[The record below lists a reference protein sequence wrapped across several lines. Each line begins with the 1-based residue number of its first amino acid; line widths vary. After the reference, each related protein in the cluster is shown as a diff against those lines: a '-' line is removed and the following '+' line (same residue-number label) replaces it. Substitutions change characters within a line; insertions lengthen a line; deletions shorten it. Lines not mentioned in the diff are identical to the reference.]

1 MKPFF
6 ASLILLITASALGQS
21 LTSQQKISIDSL
33 FVNWDSQKRPGIA
46 VAIVR
51 NGNEIY
57 SKTVGMLDVPAAI
70 KADKHTTFWIASV
83 SKQFTAMGIT
93 ALEQKGALS
102 VNDPI
107 SKYLPELSHLPPIQI
122 KHLLHHTSG
131 LRDGFT
137 LVGMTLKG
145 EKHYDPKSVFEMI
158 RKQRSLNFV
167 PGTRHEYVNS
177 NYVLLAMIAER
188 VAKKPFDDFMQSEV
202 FLKLGMSD
210 SRIFNDDAKVA
221 DAKGHYNAGGKY
233 KKNKR
238 FIPAFGST
246 GVMLSLRDAIKL
258 EQNFQRGNALISIDT
273 LLQGDGVV
281 PHLKSY
287 KRGLEHYQLKGYE
300 VVSHFGSDPGFRA
313 DIVRIPKEKL
323 SIIIFSNAGDY
334 WDLSKNIFDI
344 AGVVLRNNDLK
355 TIWHSDNELKS
366 QPEISSKVQ
375 GVYLDTTSG
384 STTRFVKYENG
395 VLKSSSTMNGYYAPL
410 KHEEGGKYSKQ
421 DNYET
426 TYTFTST
433 GLTVDRADGALDLAK
448 IDSASSKLHSKLSE
462 LKGRYY
468 SPELKKTYR
477 ITRKKN
483 TLRLSFLHI
492 MHSPLTSLGNDMYYA
507 EFFGGNILRFE
518 KGTDGKSKMLFSR
531 EGVKDLYFERR

>member
-21 LTSQQKISIDSL
+21 LTSQQKTSIDSL
-33 FVNWDSQKRPGIA
+33 FVNWDSQKKPGIA

-57 SKTVGMLDVPAAI
+57 SKTVGMSDVSTGI
-70 KADKHTTFWIASV
+70 KADEHTPFWIASV

-93 ALEQKGALS
+93 TLEQKGALS

-107 SKYLPELSHLPPIQI
+107 SKYLPELSHLPHIQI

-158 RKQRSLNFV
+158 KKQTALNFQ

-177 NYVLLAMIAER
+177 NYVLLALIAER
-188 VAKKPFDDFMQSEV
+188 VSKMQFADFMQLEV
-202 FLKLGMSD
+202 FSKLEMSD
-210 SRIFNDDAKVA
+210 SRIFNDDAKGA

-258 EQNFQRGNALISIDT
+258 EQNFQRGNPFIPIDT

-281 PHLKSY
+281 PHLQSY

-313 DIVRIPKEKL
+313 DIVRIPKQKL

-334 WDLSKNIFDI
+334 WDLSMNMFDV
-344 AGVVLRNNDLK
+344 AGIVLSDNELK

-366 QPEISSKVQ
+366 QPEISSKLQ
-375 GVYLDTTSG
+375 GVYLDTVSG
-384 STTRFVKYENG
+384 STTRFVKYENS
-395 VLKSSSTMNGYYAPL
+395 VLKSSSTMHGYYAPL
-410 KHEEGGKYSKQ
+410 KHDEGGKYSKQ

-426 TYTFTST
+426 TYNFASN
-433 GLTVDRADGALDLAK
+433 GLTVDRADGTLNLIK
-448 IDSASSKLHSKLSE
+448 IDSASLNLRSQPSE

-477 ITRKKN
+477 ITTKKN
-483 TLRLSFLHI
+483 TLRLSFFHI
-492 MHSPLTSLGNDMYYA
+492 MHSPLTSLGKDMYYA
-507 EFFGGNILRFE
+507 EFFGGNVLRFE
-518 KGTDGKSKMLFSR
+518 RETDGSLSMLFSR
-531 EGVKDLYFERR
+531 EGIKDLNFIKR

>member
-1 MKPFF
+1 
-6 ASLILLITASALGQS
+6 
-21 LTSQQKISIDSL
+21 
-33 FVNWDSQKRPGIA
+33 
-46 VAIVR
+46 
-51 NGNEIY
+51 
-57 SKTVGMLDVPAAI
+57 
-70 KADKHTTFWIASV
+70 
-83 SKQFTAMGIT
+83 
-93 ALEQKGALS
+93 
-102 VNDPI
+102 
-107 SKYLPELSHLPPIQI
+107 
-122 KHLLHHTSG
+122 
-131 LRDGFT
+131 
-137 LVGMTLKG
+137 
-145 EKHYDPKSVFEMI
+145 MI

-188 VAKKPFDDFMQSEV
+188 AAKQPFDAFMHSEV

-210 SRIFNDDAKVA
+210 SRIFNDDAKGA
-221 DAKGHYNAGGKY
+221 DAKGHYNAGGTY

-258 EQNFQRGNALISIDT
+258 EQNFQHANPFIPIDT

-281 PHLKSY
+281 PHLQSY

-300 VVSHFGSDPGFRA
+300 VVSHFGSDPGFRS
-313 DIVRIPKEKL
+313 DIVRIPKQKL

-334 WDLSKNIFDI
+334 WDLSKNMFDV
-344 AGVVLRNNDLK
+344 AGIVLSDNELK
-355 TIWHSDNELKS
+355 TIWHSDIELKS
-366 QPEISSKVQ
+366 QPEFSSKLQ
-375 GVYLDTTSG
+375 GVYLDTVSG

-395 VLKSSSTMNGYYAPL
+395 VLKSSSTMHGYYAPL
-410 KHEEGGKYSKQ
+410 KHEEGGEYSKQ

-426 TYTFTST
+426 TYNFSAI
-433 GLTVDRADGALDLAK
+433 GLTVDRADGVLDLVK
-448 IDSASSKLHSKLSE
+448 IDSASLKLHSKPSE
-462 LKGRYY
+462 LKGSYY

-507 EFFGGNILRFE
+507 EFFGGNIVRFE
-518 KGTDGKSKMLFSR
+518 RGTDGKMSILFSR
-531 EGVKDLYFERR
+531 EGVKDLYFHKR